1 MTELQ
6 VTHTNDLASLALTNH
21 ALHNLAI
28 PHIYARFD
36 IVWPDAH
43 NTAEPRT
50 GVDALTYGLATL
62 VMGEEVFANSQR
74 QLGLIDSRYCESCIC
89 DHCQIVKSEMAR
101 AAPSSRSLRRGNYFS
116 RFTRKFSL
124 GNGPPDWVQEYL
136 ITKEAGK
143 MLGTLVALS
152 VARMPNLETFIWDMP
167 TGILRDVW
175 NSLAALGDCGTS
187 RLEKIWIRFHDNRET
202 FSEGTPQPIPI
213 PQPTQNQIGTTATTS
228 TQPQTQDSTST
239 QVPTLLQ
246 NSYRRT
252 EHPNFSILSPL
263 RSLNVLEIDEPAY
276 LDEISVLIE
285 KSLKTLRELRIGLA
299 STASV
304 SGWASL
310 DSEVASPDTIAG
322 GVLGLMMSKIYNP
335 NLAFRPKRSY
345 LPVAELL
352 ASRPE
357 TSDAEAP
364 PELSAFTSDLLP
376 ASSQP
381 SIGSLEPIVGPTL
394 IESEDITISGSGFI
408 GLPLTTE
415 ASSSKHS
422 PKDEKVEDYG
432 KSKSENPTE
441 GVVTSDVAT
450 PKRLQLETME
460 MERIVIDVKIIQE
473 SIDWSTITS
482 LTLLQCGR
490 HEELW
495 KALRVAYTP
504 RSISFT
510 KQLLNPSLT
519 ANYKLGLKRIHT
531 DSVSPALIYF
541 LKETLSPDSLQCMFL
556 QDGREYKSPVTIESI
571 FRGPLRR
578 HRGSLTKVMIDSA
591 IGKPD
596 NTRNLKRKKWIV
608 KREFLAFITSGKMKC
623 LKELAISVEYKD
635 WVREH
640 FGSES
645 APYLISLTAF
655 LYSKATSDSSSSLTL
670 CALYCRP
677 RLWKSAKCERASPTT
692 CRYRSHSA

>member
-1 MTELQ
+1 M
-6 VTHTNDLASLALTNH
+6 TNH

-74 QLGLIDSRYCESCIC
+74 QPGLIDSRYCESCIC
-89 DHCQIVKSEMAR
+89 DHCQIIKSVIAR
-101 AAPSSRSLRRGNYFS
+101 AASSSRNFRRGNCFS

-187 RLEKIWIRFHDNRET
+187 RLEKIWIRFHDNQET

-213 PQPTQNQIGTTATTS
+213 PQPTQNQIGTTPTAS

-239 QVPTLLQ
+239 PVPSLLQ

-263 RSLNVLEIDEPAY
+263 RSLNVLEMDEPAY
-276 LDEISVLIE
+276 LDEISILIE

-310 DSEVASPDTIAG
+310 DSEVTSPDTIAG

-335 NLAFRPKRSY
+335 NLAPRPKRSY

-364 PELSAFTSDLLP
+364 PELSAFTSDLFPISLK
-376 ASSQP
+376 P
-381 SIGSLEPIVGPTL
+381 SIGSLEPIVGPSL
-394 IESEDITISGSGFI
+394 VESEDITVGGSGFI
-408 GLPLTTE
+408 GLPLSIE
-415 ASSSKHS
+415 ASSSKCPS
-422 PKDEKVEDYG
+422 KDEEVEDYG
-432 KSKSENPTE
+432 KSKSGHHENPAE
-441 GVVTSDVAT
+441 GVVISEVAT

-519 ANYKLGLKRIHT
+519 ADYKLSLKRIHT

-541 LKETLSPDSLQCMFL
+541 LKETLPPDSLQCMFL

-596 NTRNLKRKKWIV
+596 NNRNLKRKKWIV

-640 FGSES
+640 FQSE
-645 APYLISLTAF
+645 
-655 LYSKATSDSSSSLTL
+655 
-670 CALYCRP
+670 
-677 RLWKSAKCERASPTT
+677 
-692 CRYRSHSA
+692 

>member
-43 NTAEPRT
+43 NAAEPRT

-74 QLGLIDSRYCESCIC
+74 QPGLIDSRYCESCIC
-89 DHCQIVKSEMAR
+89 DHCQIVKSEIAR
-101 AAPSSRSLRRGNYFS
+101 AAPSSRSFRRGNYFS

-213 PQPTQNQIGTTATTS
+213 PQPTQNQIGTTATMS
-228 TQPQTQDSTST
+228 TQPQTQDSTSIP
-239 QVPTLLQ
+239 VPTLLQ

-263 RSLNVLEIDEPAY
+263 RSLNVLEMDEPAY

-285 KSLKTLRELRIGLA
+285 KSLKTLRELRVGLA

-335 NLAFRPKRSY
+335 NLEFRPRRSY

-364 PELSAFTSDLLP
+364 PELSAFTSDLFP
-376 ASSQP
+376 TSSQP
-381 SIGSLEPIVGPTL
+381 SIGSLEPIIGPTL
-394 IESEDITISGSGFI
+394 VESEDITISGSGFI
-408 GLPLTTE
+408 ELPLTIE
-415 ASSSKHS
+415 ASSSKYP
-422 PKDEKVEDYG
+422 PKEEKVEDYG
-432 KSKSENPTE
+432 RSKSGHPENPAE
-441 GVVTSDVAT
+441 GIVTSEVAT

-519 ANYKLGLKRIHT
+519 TDYKLGLKRIHT

-591 IGKPD
+591 IGKPE

-635 WVREH
+635 WVCEH
-640 FGSES
+640 FRSE
-645 APYLISLTAF
+645 
-655 LYSKATSDSSSSLTL
+655 
-670 CALYCRP
+670 
-677 RLWKSAKCERASPTT
+677 
-692 CRYRSHSA
+692 

>member
-6 VTHTNDLASLALTNH
+6 VTHTNDLASLALTNS

-62 VMGEEVFANSQR
+62 VMGQEVFANAQHHT
-74 QLGLIDSRYCESCIC
+74 GLIEPRYCQSCVC
-89 DHCQIVKSEMAR
+89 DHCQTVKSEAAR
-101 AAPSSRSLRRGNYFS
+101 AAPSNRSFRRGNYFS

-175 NSLAALGDCGTS
+175 ISLASLGDCGTS

-213 PQPTQNQIGTTATTS
+213 PQPTQNQLGTTPTAS

-239 QVPTLLQ
+239 PVPTLLQ

-263 RSLNVLEIDEPAY
+263 RSLNVLEMDEPAY

-285 KSLKTLRELRIGLA
+285 KSLKTLRELRIGVA

-310 DSEVASPDTIAG
+310 DSEVSSPDTIAG

-357 TSDAEAP
+357 TADVEAP
-364 PELSAFTSDLLP
+364 PELSAFSSDLFP
-376 ASSQP
+376 TPSQP
-381 SIGSLEPIVGPTL
+381 SIGSLEPIPGPTL
-394 IESEDITISGSGFI
+394 VESEDSLLDYDVTVSGSGFI
-408 GLPLTTE
+408 ELPLPVE
-415 ASSSKHS
+415 ASSSEYP
-422 PKDEKVEDYG
+422 PKVEKVEDHG
-432 KSKSENPTE
+432 KSKPGRSEYPVENT
-441 GVVTSDVAT
+441 VTPEAAK

-460 MERIVIDVKIIQE
+460 MERVIIDIKIIQE

-510 KQLLNPSLT
+510 KQLLNPSVISDYRLS
-519 ANYKLGLKRIHT
+519 LKRIHT
-531 DSVSPALIYF
+531 DSVSPALISF

-556 QDGREYKSPVTIESI
+556 QDGREYKSLVTIESI

-608 KREFLAFITSGKMKC
+608 KRDFLAFITSGKMKC

-635 WVREH
+635 WVRKHIPERM
-640 FGSES
+640 
-645 APYLISLTAF
+645 
-655 LYSKATSDSSSSLTL
+655 KALSN
-670 CALYCRP
+670 
-677 RLWKSAKCERASPTT
+677 
-692 CRYRSHSA
+692 

>member
-62 VMGEEVFANSQR
+62 VMGEEVFANAQR
-74 QLGLIDSRYCESCIC
+74 HTGLIDSRYCESCMC
-89 DHCQIVKSEMAR
+89 DHCQIVKSEIAR
-101 AAPSSRSLRRGNYFS
+101 AVPSNRSFRRGNYFS

-124 GNGPPDWVQEYL
+124 GNGPSDWVQEYL

-187 RLEKIWIRFHDNRET
+187 RLEKVWIRFHDNRET

-213 PQPTQNQIGTTATTS
+213 PQPTQNQSVTTPTAS
-228 TQPQTQDSTST
+228 TQPQTQDSTNT
-239 QVPTLLQ
+239 PVPTLLQ
-246 NSYRRT
+246 NSYGCT

-263 RSLNVLEIDEPAY
+263 RSLNVLEMDEPAY

-310 DSEVASPDTIAG
+310 DSEVTCPDTIAG

-364 PELSAFTSDLLP
+364 PELSAFTSNLLP
-376 ASSQP
+376 TSSQP
-381 SIGSLEPIVGPTL
+381 SINSLEPIAGRILV
-394 IESEDITISGSGFI
+394 ESEDTLLGYDATVGGSGFI
-408 GLPLTTE
+408 ELPLTIE
-415 ASSSKHS
+415 ASSSKYP
-422 PKDEKVEDYG
+422 PKDENLEDYG
-432 KSKSENPTE
+432 KSKTGHPKHPTE
-441 GVVTSDVAT
+441 GSVTSEVST
-450 PKRLQLETME
+450 RKRLQLETME

-519 ANYKLGLKRIHT
+519 ADYKLGLKRIHT
-531 DSVSPALIYF
+531 DSVSPALLSF

-556 QDGREYKSPVTIESI
+556 QDGREYKSPVPIESI

-608 KREFLAFITSGKMKC
+608 KRELLAFITSGKMKC

-635 WVREH
+635 WVCEH
-640 FGSES
+640 IRSE
-645 APYLISLTAF
+645 
-655 LYSKATSDSSSSLTL
+655 
-670 CALYCRP
+670 
-677 RLWKSAKCERASPTT
+677 
-692 CRYRSHSA
+692 

>member
-1 MTELQ
+1 MTEFQ

-74 QLGLIDSRYCESCIC
+74 QPGLIDSRYCESCFC
-89 DHCQIVKSEMAR
+89 DHCQTVKSEIAR
-101 AAPSSRSLRRGNYFS
+101 AVPSSRSLRRGNYFS

-152 VARMPNLETFIWDMP
+152 VARMSNLETFIWDMP

-213 PQPTQNQIGTTATTS
+213 PQPTQNQIGTTATTL

-239 QVPTLLQ
+239 QVSTLLQ

-285 KSLKTLRELRIGLA
+285 KSFKTLRELRIGLA
-299 STASV
+299 SPASV

-322 GVLGLMMSKIYNP
+322 GVLGLMMSKIYKP
-335 NLAFRPKRSY
+335 NLASRPKRSY

-357 TSDAEAP
+357 TSDAEVP
-364 PELSAFTSDLLP
+364 PELSAFTFDLLP

-408 GLPLTTE
+408 ELPLTIE
-415 ASSSKHS
+415 ASSSKYP

-432 KSKSENPTE
+432 KSKSENPAE
-441 GVVTSDVAT
+441 GVVTSDIAT

-510 KQLLNPSLT
+510 KQLLNPSLA

-640 FGSES
+640 FRSEE

-655 LYSKATSDSSSSLTL
+655 LYSKTTSDSSSSLTL

-677 RLWKSAKCERASPTT
+677 RLWKSAKCERTSPTT

>member
-1 MTELQ
+1 
-6 VTHTNDLASLALTNH
+6 
-21 ALHNLAI
+21 
-28 PHIYARFD
+28 
-36 IVWPDAH
+36 
-43 NTAEPRT
+43 
-50 GVDALTYGLATL
+50 
-62 VMGEEVFANSQR
+62 MGEEVFANSQR
-74 QLGLIDSRYCESCIC
+74 QPGLIDSRYCESCIC
-89 DHCQIVKSEMAR
+89 DHCQIIKSGIAR
-101 AAPSSRSLRRGNYFS
+101 AASSSWNFRRGNCFS

-187 RLEKIWIRFHDNRET
+187 RLEKIWIRFHDNQET
-202 FSEGTPQPIPI
+202 FSEGTPQPILI
-213 PQPTQNQIGTTATTS
+213 PQPTQNHIGTTPTAS

-239 QVPTLLQ
+239 PVPSLLQ

-263 RSLNVLEIDEPAY
+263 RSLNVLEMDEPAY
-276 LDEISVLIE
+276 LDEISILIE

-310 DSEVASPDTIAG
+310 DSEVTSPDILAG

-335 NLAFRPKRSY
+335 NLASRPKRSY

-364 PELSAFTSDLLP
+364 PELSAFTSDLFPISLK
-376 ASSQP
+376 P
-381 SIGSLEPIVGPTL
+381 SIGSLEPIVGPRL
-394 IESEDITISGSGFI
+394 VESEDIIVGGSGFI
-408 GLPLTTE
+408 GLPLTIE
-415 ASSSKHS
+415 ASSSKC
-422 PKDEKVEDYG
+422 PLKDEEVEDYG
-432 KSKSENPTE
+432 KSKSGHHENPAE
-441 GVVTSDVAT
+441 GVVTSEVAT

-495 KALRVAYTP
+495 KALRVVYTP

-519 ANYKLGLKRIHT
+519 ADYKLSLKRIHT

-541 LKETLSPDSLQCMFL
+541 LKETLPPDSLQCMFL

-596 NTRNLKRKKWIV
+596 NNRNLKRKKWIV
-608 KREFLAFITSGKMKC
+608 KREFLAFITSGKMKS

-640 FGSES
+640 FQSE
-645 APYLISLTAF
+645 
-655 LYSKATSDSSSSLTL
+655 
-670 CALYCRP
+670 
-677 RLWKSAKCERASPTT
+677 
-692 CRYRSHSA
+692 